1 MQRKIGMVT
10 SFRYHFRDCL
20 PSSIQF
26 TSYIRGTIQTVDTK
40 RFYRSQGRINEKSKQ
55 R

>member
-1 MQRKIGMVT
+1 MQRQIGMIT
-10 SFRYHFRDCL
+10 SFRYHSRDCL

-26 TSYIRGTIQTVDTK
+26 TPYIRGTFQTIGTK
-40 RFYRSQGRINEKSKQ
+40 RFYRSQGRINDKSKQ